1 MPELKPPSYKV
12 LEFAVPREVIEAQL
26 ENWLK
31 GTVKSN
37 DELATALK
45 RLRDSYCALLAGKTV
60 KDDDE
65 ILMQVEAALTQ
76 ADKAKK
82 VV

>member
-1 MPELKPPSYKV
+1 MPRLMPPS
-12 LEFAVPREVIEAQL
+12 LEVGEPQEVIEAQL

-45 RLRDSYCALLAGKTV
+45 RLRDSYCALLAGNPV
-60 KDDDE
+60 NDDDE
-65 ILMQVEAALTQ
+65 LLMQVEAALTH
-76 ADKAKK
+76 ADKAKN

>member
-1 MPELKPPSYKV
+1 MPRLKPSS
-12 LEFAVPREVIEAQL
+12 LEFAEPQEVIEAQL

-31 GTVKSN
+31 STVKSN

-45 RLRDSYCALLAGKTV
+45 RLRDSYCALLAGKPV

-65 ILMQVEAALTQ
+65 LLMQVEAALRQ
-76 ADKAKK
+76 ADKARN
-82 VV
+82 VA